1 MCKNKTELY
10 KATKEYKDLLKQKAL
25 IEARLK
31 ELKSELEPYVMEH
44 GTPVPNSVNGALMC
58 YSRNYKITYIPCLRV
73 DPDRDKLQK
82 FLGDSYSLYTKNVE
96 YTQLKVS

>member
-10 KATKEYKDLLKQKAL
+10 EMSKEYKALLKQKAE

-31 ELKSELEPYVMEH
+31 ELKAELEPYVMEH
-44 GTPVPNSVNGALMC
+44 GVPVSSNGTRVC
-58 YSRNYKITYIPCLRV
+58 YSRNYKITWIPCLRI

-82 FLGDSYSLYTKNVE
+82 FLGDSYSLYTKSIE
-96 YTQLKVS
+96 YTQIRVS